1 MDLYVDDFG
10 QGFNGVAASHDL
22 AANEQF
28 LFVPQSLLFGK
39 WNQKDSAILNQL
51 IEKDTFSKL

>member
-10 QGFNGVAASHDL
+10 QGFNAVAASHDL

-28 LFVPQSLLFGK
+28 LFVPKSLLFGK